1 MCPRKGPLPPYM
13 SRGLARTD
21 YASYCTFYS
30 HYTVQCTVAL
40 QYARRAASRDCPC
53 HWRFWLQRR
62 MDCARPTRGRI
73 HRSWYCSLGKEGHAC
88 SGPLQ
93 KSRRSLPACDCARYL
108 AGTHAL
114 PILLYEGSGPW
125 LSDLLLCSAKL
136 LIASSMILLMPW
148 CMSYVPLHH
157 TFTRNA
163 LSDRLCV

>member
-1 MCPRKGPLPPYM
+1 MCARKGPLPPYM

-62 MDCARPTRGRI
+62 MDCTRPPRGRV
-73 HRSWYCSLGKEGHAC
+73 HRPRHCPLGKEGRAC
-88 SGPLQ
+88 SRPLQ
-93 KSRRSLPACDCARYL
+93 EPRRPLPARDCARHL

-114 PILLYEGSGPW
+114 PILLYEGSGSW
-125 LSDLLLCSAKL
+125 VSDIFYSAKL
-136 LIASSMILLMPW
+136 LIASSTFLSMPS

-157 TFTRNA
+157 TFARNA
-163 LSDRLCV
+163 LRDLLCV